1 MKMKWKKNSRRLA
14 IIPVIVLLLSLMG
27 NPTLAQNYSFAV
39 PQMRMQVYV
48 QPDASARIV
57 YDITF
62 ENYGSP
68 IDVVDIGTPHGNY
81 NIGNMSAAIDGVRL
95 NDIRKSTY
103 IDTGVEVHLTGQE
116 IGPGERGT
124 LRFEFTMPDM
134 VYQDTTD
141 KELASL
147 QITPTWFDKDLV
159 RGTTHLQLAVHIPEG
174 VEPDEVVYQKQAF
187 TNKVIFNDRVVAIWE
202 WSETQLTKE
211 HLVGVS
217 FPKRVMQTVI
227 EMNIFQLTNKWLTDN
242 PMVYLMLG
250 VFNVVLLSFLFFRF
264 TGGTGFTV
272 YFLLLGGAIFLF
284 FIGPLMVLFSIP
296 ILIALILFNETTL
309 RKHKGKRKKRTYL
322 PPIAEVE
329 GGGIKRGLTAPEAAV
344 ILEMPLHKVLTLV
357 IFGLLE
363 KGILEQVKADPLQV
377 KVADAFQVTDKSD
390 LDTIKQRRTY
400 RQNVAQT
407 KGTVVHSYEDR
418 FLDLIEINPDKPVQ
432 EIDFSK
438 PMEWLIKIAAAKMK
452 GFDLSDT
459 QDYYRRVIDRAMK
472 QASSIGEIEQ
482 REKYLDKYLPWVM
495 MNEEYPT
502 VMTHHGHHYWPIWA
516 RRSMRSAT
524 SGGSSGRPFSSGGKS
539 SSRAGGRSTF
549 GDVGAS
555 FAGWAENTMGGMAAA
570 ILPSSL
576 QAPQVKGGVIDLSG
590 VDKVTGDVFSALM
603 EASAEGGSGS
613 SGGSS
618 CACACAGCACACACA
633 GGGR

>member
-1 MKMKWKKNSRRLA
+1 MKMTKNLRHIAL
-14 IIPVIVLLLSLMG
+14 IPVIALLLTLVG
-27 NPTLAQNYSFAV
+27 NPALAQNYSFAV
-39 PQMRMQVYV
+39 PQMQMQVYV
-48 QPDASARIV
+48 QPDASIRIV

-68 IDVVDIGTPHGNY
+68 IDVVDIGTPNDNY
-81 NIGNMSAAIDGVRL
+81 DIGNMSAAIDGVPL
-95 NDIRKSTY
+95 TDIRTSEY
-103 IDTGVEVHLTGQE
+103 IDTGVEVHLDGQE
-116 IGPGERGT
+116 IRSGEQGT
-124 LRFEFTMPDM
+124 LHFEFTMPNM
-134 VYQDTTD
+134 IYQDTTD
-141 KELASL
+141 KEKASL
-147 QITPTWFDKDLV
+147 QITPTWFDSDLV

-174 VEPDEVVYQKQAF
+174 VEPDEVVYQKEEF
-187 TNKVIFNDRVVAIWE
+187 TNKVIFDDRVVTIWE
-202 WSETQLTKE
+202 WPETKITNE

-217 FPKRVMQTVI
+217 FPQRVMQRVI

-250 VFNVVLLSFLFFRF
+250 AFNIALLSFLFFRF
-264 TGGTGFTV
+264 TGGTGCTV
-272 YFLLLGGAIFLF
+272 YVLLLGGAIFLF
-284 FIGPLMVLFSIP
+284 FIGPLMVLLSIP
-296 ILIALILFNETTL
+296 LLIALILFNETTL
-309 RKHKGKRKKRTYL
+309 MKRKGKRKKRTYL
-322 PPIAEVE
+322 PAIAEVE

-344 ILEMPLHKVLTLV
+344 ILEMPLNKVLTLV

-363 KGILEQVKADPLQV
+363 KGILEQVKADPLQI
-377 KVADAFQVTDKSD
+377 KVAEDFKVTDKSD
-390 LDTIKQRRTY
+390 LDTIKKRRSY

-418 FLDLIEINPDKPVQ
+418 FLDIIEINPDKPVQ
-432 EIDFSK
+432 GIDFSK

-459 QDYYRRVIDRAMK
+459 QDYYRRVIDRAMQ

-516 RRSMRSAT
+516 RRSLRPT
-524 SGGSSGRPFSSGGKS
+524 VSGGGFLGGGKPGGEIGGS
-539 SSRAGGRSTF
+539 GGRSTF
-549 GDVGAS
+549 GDVSAS
-555 FAGWAENTMGGMAAA
+555 FAGWAETTMGGMAAA
-570 ILPSSL
+570 ILPGSL
-576 QAPQVKGGVIDLSG
+576 QAPQPKGGVIDLSG
-590 VDKVTGDVFSALM
+590 VDKVTGDVFTALM
-603 EASAEGGSGS
+603 ESSEGSGGSG
-613 SGGSS
+613 GSD

>member
-1 MKMKWKKNSRRLA
+1 MNMKRSLRHLA
-14 IIPVIVLLLSLMG
+14 LIPVIVLLLTLVG
-27 NPTLAQNYSFAV
+27 NPILAQSYSFAV
-39 PQMRMQVYV
+39 PQMQMQVYV
-48 QPDASARIV
+48 QPDASVRIV

-62 ENYGSP
+62 ENHGDP
-68 IDVVDIGTPHGNY
+68 IDVVDIGTPHDNY
-81 NIGNMSAAIDGVRL
+81 DIGNMSASIDGEPL
-95 NDIRKSTY
+95 TDIRTSEY
-103 IDTGVEVHLTGQE
+103 IDTGVEVHLDGQE
-116 IGPGERGT
+116 IGRGEQGT
-124 LRFEFTMPDM
+124 LHFEFTMPDM

-141 KELASL
+141 KEKASL
-147 QITPTWFDKDLV
+147 QITPTWFDSDLV
-159 RGTTHLQLAVHIPEG
+159 RGTTHLQLAIHIPEG
-174 VEPDEVVYQKQAF
+174 VEPDEVVYQKEEF
-187 TNKVIFNDRVVAIWE
+187 TNKALFNDRVVALWE
-202 WSETQLTKE
+202 WPETKITRE

-217 FPKRVMQTVI
+217 FPKRVMQNVI
-227 EMNIFQLTNKWLTDN
+227 TMNIFQLTNKWLTDN

-250 VFNVVLLSFLFFRF
+250 AFNIALLSFLFFRF
-264 TGGTGFTV
+264 TGGTGCTV
-272 YFLLLGGAIFLF
+272 YVLLLGGAVFLF

-296 ILIALILFNETTL
+296 ILIALTLFNETTL

-322 PPIAEVE
+322 PAIAEVE
-329 GGGIKRGLTAPEAAV
+329 GGGIKRGLTAPEAAI
-344 ILEMPLHKVLTLV
+344 ILEMPLNKVLTLV

-363 KGILEQVKADPLQV
+363 KGLLEQEQADPLQV
-377 KVADAFQVTDKSD
+377 KVAEDFKVMDQSD
-390 LDTIKQRRTY
+390 LDTIKERRAY
-400 RQNVAQT
+400 RQNVAQR

-418 FLDLIEINPDKPVQ
+418 FLDLIEQHSDKPVQ

-459 QDYYRRVIDRAMK
+459 QDYYRRVMDRAMK

-516 RRSMRSAT
+516 RHAMRPAT
-524 SGGSSGRPFSSGGKS
+524 SSGGPSIGGGKS
-539 SSRAGGRSTF
+539 SSGGGRTTF

-555 FAGWAENTMGGMAAA
+555 FAGWAESTMGGMAAA
-570 ILPSSL
+570 ILPGSL
-576 QAPQVKGGVIDLSG
+576 QAPQVKGGVVDLSG
-590 VDKVTGDVFSALM
+590 VDKVTGDVFTALM
-603 EASAEGGSGS
+603 ESSKSGDSGGGSG
-613 SGGSS
+613 